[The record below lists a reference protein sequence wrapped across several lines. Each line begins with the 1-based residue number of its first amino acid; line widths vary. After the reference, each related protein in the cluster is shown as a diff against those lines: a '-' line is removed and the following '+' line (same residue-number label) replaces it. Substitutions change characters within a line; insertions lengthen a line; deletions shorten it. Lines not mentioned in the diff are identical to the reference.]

1 MSDKTIKGLTKV
13 LKDLER
19 FGDEAKTRVHG
30 VTADNATAIALDAKN
45 RAPFNLGKIK
55 QGIKSVELGKSDFKI
70 ITNANNIAPYSA
82 YVEFGTGS
90 KVKVPTELQAVASQ
104 FKGKKA
110 GTFEQG
116 LRAIKDWCKNKGIP
130 ESAAYPIF
138 MSILKKG
145 QEPQP
150 YLYPA
155 FVKGRAQYL
164 KDLKELLKRLT
175 KKYD

>member
-13 LKDLER
+13 LKDLEK
-19 FGDEAKTRVHG
+19 FGTEAKKEVDE
-30 VTADNATAIALDAKN
+30 VTKITSMDVVADAKAF
-45 RAPFNLGKIK
+45 APKNLGKLA
-55 QGIKSVELGKSDFKI
+55 QSI
-70 ITNANNIAPYSA
+70 IFTKVGEADYKVVVNSPYGA
-82 YVEFGTGS
+82 YVEFGTGA
-90 KVKVPTELQAVASQ
+90 KVKVPAELKAVASQ

-110 GTFEQG
+110 GTFEEG
-116 LRAIKDWCKNKGIP
+116 LQAIKDWCKSKGIP
-130 ESAAYPIF
+130 ENAASAIF
-138 MSILKKG
+138 LTILRKG

-155 FVKGRAQYL
+155 FVKGRKQYL

>member
-13 LKDLER
+13 LKDLEK
-19 FGDEAKTRVHG
+19 FGTEAKKEVDE
-30 VTADNATAIALDAKN
+30 VTKITSMDVVADAKAF
-45 RAPFNLGKIK
+45 APKNNGKLAQSIIYTK
-55 QGIKSVELGKSDFKI
+55 VGESDYKVVV
-70 ITNANNIAPYSA
+70 NSPYGA

-90 KVKVPTELQAVASQ
+90 KVKVPTELQAVASK

-116 LRAIKDWCKNKGIP
+116 LQAIRDWCKSKGIP
-130 ESAAYPIF
+130 ENAAYPIF
-138 MSILKKG
+138 MSILRKG

-155 FVKGRAQYL
+155 FVKGRKQYL

>member
-1 MSDKTIKGLTKV
+1 MSDKNIKGLTNV
-13 LKDLER
+13 LKDLEK
-19 FGDEAKTRVHG
+19 FGDEAKKEVDKTTKLTSKEVVAEAKRLAPKNISSLSLSIDFTRIG
-30 VTADNATAIALDAKN
+30 N
-45 RAPFNLGKIK
+45 
-55 QGIKSVELGKSDFKI
+55 SDYKVI
-70 ITNANNIAPYSA
+70 VSSPYGA
-82 YVEFGTGS
+82 YVEFGTGA

-110 GTFEQG
+110 GTFEEG
-116 LRAIKDWCKNKGIP
+116 LRAIKDWCKNKRIP

-150 YLYPA
+150 FLYPA
-155 FVKGRAQYL
+155 FVKGRKQYL
-164 KDLKELLKRLT
+164 KDLKHLLNRLT

>member
-1 MSDKTIKGLTKV
+1 MSDKTIKGLTNV
-13 LKDLER
+13 LKDLEK
-19 FGDEAKTRVHG
+19 FGKEAKKEV
-30 VTADNATAIALDAKN
+30 DNITKIKSMDIVADAKAF
-45 RAPFNLGKIK
+45 APKNNGKLAQSIVYTK
-55 QGIKSVELGKSDFKI
+55 VSEADYKVIVNS
-70 ITNANNIAPYSA
+70 PYGA

-90 KVKVPTELQAVASQ
+90 KVKVPTELQSIASQ

-116 LRAIKDWCKNKGIP
+116 LRAIKDWCKSKGIP

-138 MSILKKG
+138 ISILEKG

-150 YLYPA
+150 FLYPA
-155 FVKGRAQYL
+155 FVKGRKQYL
-164 KDLKELLKRLT
+164 KDLKHLLNRLT